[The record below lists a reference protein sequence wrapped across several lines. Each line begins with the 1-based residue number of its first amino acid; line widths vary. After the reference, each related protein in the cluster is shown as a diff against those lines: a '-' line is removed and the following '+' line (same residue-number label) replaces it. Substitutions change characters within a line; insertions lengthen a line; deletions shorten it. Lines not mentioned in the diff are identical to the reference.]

1 MKIIKFVF
9 YISLSTFLFY
19 SCNKQ
24 KSDIEFKSTDYTL
37 LFGDNEAGY
46 FKSSKSEN
54 GVYKFVF
61 EYNDRG
67 RGPHLEE
74 SITLDDEGF
83 INSLEIQG
91 HNYLKDT
98 VTEVFNNEN
107 GKYFWKSTSEAG
119 ESENGPA
126 FYMAINGTPGSMELL
141 VQKLLSSKSVD
152 LFPSGN
158 VKLSSVTDFNIGDTL
173 KLKLVKFT
181 GIAFEP
187 DFLWL
192 DEDNRFFA
200 SPSTWLTTIKKGYE
214 SIAPHLVDLQTE
226 KQKENYNELAT
237 KLTTHPN
244 GKLIIKNV
252 NIFNSE
258 EGTLMGNKSV
268 IVNGKTIEKIIDA
281 GEETDTSTLTI
292 DGTGKTLMPGFFDM
306 HGHLSRTDGIMNI
319 AAGVTSVRDMAN
331 SFDLPEIRD
340 EFNNNTVIGPRILI
354 MCGFIDQAGPYAGPI
369 GKIIKSLDE
378 GIEAIDFY
386 HERGYQQIKLY
397 SSIDPSWVK
406 PLAKKAHTNG
416 MRLSGHIPAYMIA
429 EDAVKD
435 GYDEIQHINMIALNF
450 LGDTIDT
457 RTPNRFSMVGKYAHN
472 IDLNGDAFKNFVSL
486 LKEKDIVI
494 DPTVSIFEGM
504 LTSKAGEPDPSFD
517 TILDRLPIQV
527 KRGFYSGGLPIKENE
542 IQNFKNSYDKLLEM
556 IKALYD
562 AGIRIVPGTDSMV
575 GFGLHEELENY
586 VKAGIPANEV
596 LRIATIN
603 SAEVIGVDNELGSIK
618 EGKLADMILID
629 GNPLEDISNIRRVE
643 LTIKDGNIYDCKKL
657 YEAIGVKHFK

>member
-1 MKIIKFVF
+1 MRTIKFVF
-9 YISLSTFLFY
+9 FISLVTFLFY
-19 SCNKQ
+19 SCKKETN
-24 KSDIEFKSTDYTL
+24 SMEFHPIDYTL

-46 FKSSKSEN
+46 FKSSKSED
-54 GVYKFVF
+54 GTYHFIY

-74 SITLDDEGF
+74 YITLDDEGF

-98 VTEVFNNEN
+98 VTEIFTNDN
-107 GKYFWKSTSEAG
+107 GKYTWKSTSEFG
-119 ESENGPA
+119 ESEKGSA
-126 FYMAINGTPGSMELL
+126 YYMAINGTPGSMELL
-141 VQKLLSSKSVD
+141 VQKLLTSNSVN
-152 LFPSGN
+152 LYPSGN

-181 GIAFEP
+181 GIEFEP
-187 DFLWL
+187 NYIWL
-192 DEDNRFFA
+192 DENNRFFA
-200 SPSTWLTTIKKGYE
+200 SPSTWLTAIKKGYE
-214 SIAPHLVDLQTE
+214 SIAPQLIDLQTE
-226 KQKENYNELAT
+226 KQKENYNELAIA
-237 KLTTHPN
+237 LTTQPN

-252 NIFNSE
+252 AVFNSE
-258 EGTLMGNKSV
+258 DGSLMENKSV
-268 IVNGKTIEKIIDA
+268 VVNGKIIEKIVDA
-281 GEETDTSTLTI
+281 GEEIDENAMTI
-292 DGTGKTLMPGFFDM
+292 DGTGKTLLPGLFDM
-306 HGHLSRTDGIMNI
+306 HGHLSRIDGIMNL

-331 SFDLPEIRD
+331 SFDLPKIKD
-340 EFNNNTVIGPRILI
+340 DFNNNTVLGPRILI
-354 MCGFIDQAGPYAGPI
+354 MSGFIDQAGPYAGPI
-369 GKIIKSLDE
+369 GKIIKSLEE

-406 PLAKKAHTNG
+406 PLADKAHANG

-429 EDAVKD
+429 EDAVKN

-457 RTPNRFSMVGKYAHN
+457 RTPKRFSMVGKYAHT
-472 IDLNGDAFKNFVSL
+472 IDLNSEAFKEFVKL

-504 LTSKAGEPDPSFD
+504 LISKAGEPNPSFD
-517 TILDRLPIQV
+517 TVLDRLPIQV
-527 KRGFYSGGLPIKENE
+527 KRGFYSGGLPIEENE
-542 IQNFKNSYDKLLEM
+542 QQNFQDSYNKLLEM

-586 VKAGIPANEV
+586 VKAGIPAAEV
-596 LRIATIN
+596 LKIATIN
-603 SAEVIGVDNELGSIK
+603 SAKVIGLESELGSIN
-618 EGKLADMILID
+618 EGNLADMILVD
-629 GNPLEDISNIRRVE
+629 GNPLEDIRNIRRVE
-643 LTIKDGNIYDCKKL
+643 FTIKDGNIYDCKKL
-657 YEAIGVKHFK
+657 YEAIGIKHFK

>member
-1 MKIIKFVF
+1 MKIRKFI
-9 YISLSTFLFY
+9 YLISFATFLFY
-19 SCNKQ
+19 SCNK
-24 KSDIEFKSTDYTL
+24 KISKIEYKPLDYTL
-37 LFGDNEAGY
+37 LFGSNEAGY
-46 FKSSKSEN
+46 FKSSISEN
-54 GVYKFVF
+54 GTYHFIF

-74 SITLDDEGF
+74 SITLDDDGF

-98 VTEVFNNEN
+98 VTEIFANEN
-107 GKYFWKSTSEAG
+107 GKYFWKSNSESG
-119 ESENGPA
+119 ESEKGSA

-152 LFPSGN
+152 IYPSGN

-187 DFLWL
+187 NYIWL
-192 DEDNRFFA
+192 DENNRFFA
-200 SPSTWLTTIKKGYE
+200 SPSTWLTAIKKGYE
-214 SIAPHLVDLQTE
+214 SIAPKLIDLQTE
-226 KQKENYNELAT
+226 KQKENYNELAIA
-237 KLTTHPN
+237 LTTRPN

-252 NIFNSE
+252 DVFNSE
-258 EGTLMGNKSV
+258 EGTLMKNKTV
-268 IVNGKTIEKIIDA
+268 VVNGKIIEKIVDA
-281 GEETDTSTLTI
+281 GEEFDESAMTI
-292 DGTGKTLMPGFFDM
+292 DGTGKTLLPGLFDM
-306 HGHLSRTDGIMNI
+306 HGHLSRIDGIMNL

-331 SFDLPEIRD
+331 SFDLPEIKD
-340 EFNNNTVIGPRILI
+340 DFNNNTVLGPRILI
-354 MCGFIDQAGPYAGPI
+354 MSGFIDQAGPYAGPV
-369 GKIIKSLDE
+369 GKIIKSLEE

-397 SSIDPSWVK
+397 SSIDPTWVK
-406 PLAKKAHTNG
+406 PLAEKAHANR

-429 EDAVKD
+429 EDAVKN

-457 RTPNRFSMVGKYAHN
+457 RTPKRFSMVGKYAHN
-472 IDLNGDAFKNFVSL
+472 IDLNGEAFKSFVNL

-494 DPTVSIFEGM
+494 DPTVSIYEGM
-504 LTSKAGEPDPSFD
+504 LTSKAGEPNPSFD

-527 KRGFYSGGLPIKENE
+527 KRGFYSGGLPVSENE
-542 IQNFKNSYDKLLEM
+542 QQNFQDSYNKLLEM

-586 VKAGIPANEV
+586 VKAGIPAADV
-596 LRIATIN
+596 LKIATIN
-603 SAEVIGVDNELGSIK
+603 SAKVIGVESELGSIK
-618 EGKLADMILID
+618 EGKLADMILVD
-629 GNPLEDISNIRRVE
+629 GNPLENIGNIRRVE
-643 LTIKDGNIYDCKKL
+643 FTIKDGNIYDCKKL
-657 YEAIGVKHFK
+657 YEAIGIKHFK